1 MTKLSEKTTSSY
13 PPKMTFKQLKSIL
26 RESTEEEFSA
36 ILKQA
41 YPRLS
46 KDAALAVTKLYA
58 SEGWYPDDVE
68 ELKSDLPD
76 IVSSRATPVMKK
88 TIMAAVKKAEA
99 ASDDD
104 DDDDDD
110 AEYNERHA
118 REWMER
124 HPHGWYNNEHDYGVG
139 DDEEEEADDVVVV
152 DEDYRDFIPRV
163 ADFYRTEYTEHGP
176 AELPAGLNTSES
188 RKRIVESEELA
199 ASNARK
205 MKAFVDRYGVDA
217 LIRIVAK
224 SEVSRNQDMFDFDNA
239 LAETFNTS
247 GGPANDYY
255 GEDVEAMANEFG
267 IDEDAVSSY
276 LYPHGVS
283 KYMNF
288 IYDVEEDEYDEIESA
303 YDDYSGEVGVAS
315 IDVDGLEADEDC
327 VARGV
332 TFDKVLDY
340 YKKRYDVIGVYDGVE
355 EGRMKPGYKDIVIAG
370 ERKSVVAERH
380 ASGRAERRAAKVK
393 KEVRRKDRQSR

>member
-1 MTKLSEKTTSSY
+1 
-13 PPKMTFKQLKSIL
+13 MTFKQLKSIL
-26 RESTEEEFSA
+26 HESTEEEFSA

-88 TIMAAVKKAEA
+88 MIMAAVKKAEA

-104 DDDDDD
+104 DNDDDD

-118 REWMER
+118 QEWMKR

-139 DDEEEEADDVVVV
+139 DDEEEDKADDVVVV
-152 DEDYRDFIPRV
+152 DEDYSDFIPRV
-163 ADFYRTEYTEHGP
+163 ADFYRTEYREHGP

-205 MKAFVDRYGVDA
+205 MKAFADRYGVDA
-217 LIRIVAK
+217 LIKVVAP
-224 SEVSRNQDMFDFDNA
+224 STVDQHQDMFDFENA
-239 LAETFNTS
+239 LAETLNIY
-247 GGPANDYY
+247 GPARENYR
-255 GEDVEAMANEFG
+255 
-267 IDEDAVSSY
+267 EDAADIADEFDLDKDVLNGY
-276 LYPHGVS
+276 IGVPGVS

-288 IYDVEEDEYDEIESA
+288 IYDAEEDEYDEIENA
-303 YDDYSGEVGVAS
+303 YDDYDGEIGIVH
-315 IDVDGLEADEDC
+315 IDVDGLEKDEDC
-327 VARGV
+327 VSEGV
-332 TFDKVLDY
+332 TFDKILAH
-340 YKKRYDVIGVYDGVE
+340 YKSHYDVIGVYDGVA

>member
-1 MTKLSEKTTSSY
+1 
-13 PPKMTFKQLKSIL
+13 MTFKQLKSIL

-76 IVSSRATPVMKK
+76 IVSSRATPAVKK
-88 TIMAAVKKAEA
+88 MIMAAVKKAEA
-99 ASDDD
+99 ASD

-152 DEDYRDFIPRV
+152 DEGYNYEDFIARP
-163 ADFYRTEYTEHGP
+163 ADFCRTEYPKHGS
-176 AELPAGLNTSES
+176 AELPVGLNTSES

-199 ASNARK
+199 VSNARK
-205 MKAFVDRYGVDA
+205 MKAFADRYGVDA

-224 SEVSRNQDMFDFDNA
+224 SEVSRNQNMFDFDNA
-239 LAETFNTS
+239 LAETFTFR

-255 GEDVEAMANEFG
+255 GEDVGAMANEFG
-267 IDEDAVSSY
+267 IDEGAVSSY
-276 LYPHGVS
+276 LYPRGVS

-303 YDDYSGEVGVAS
+303 YDDYSEEVGVAS

-327 VARGV
+327 AARGV

-340 YKKRYDVIGVYDGVE
+340 YKKHYDVIGVYDGVE
-355 EGRMKPGYKDIVIAG
+355 EGHMKPGYKDIVIAG

-380 ASGRAERRAAKVK
+380 ASGRAERRAAKAK